1 MHVTLNCVVPHVRS
15 AVLGVVGALAALTY
29 AHADGGRP
37 VPPLPP
43 KYQQECA
50 ACHMAFPPGALP
62 ATSWQHLMENLP
74 RHYGTDASL
83 DAASVKEIS
92 TWLGIHAGTW
102 KRVSATPPEDRI
114 TRSDW
119 FVRKHREVTSA
130 TWKLP
135 AVKSAANC
143 AACHRGAEQGDFDED
158 RVRIPR

>member
-1 MHVTLNCVVPHVRS
+1 MHATLTPMVPRVRS
-15 AVLGVVGALAALTY
+15 AVLGLLAALGATS
-29 AHADGGRP
+29 AVHADGGRP
-37 VPPLPP
+37 MPPLLP

-62 ATSWQHLMENLP
+62 AASWQRVMQNLP

-83 DAASVKEIS
+83 DAASVQEIS
-92 TWLGIHAGTW
+92 TWLTANAGTW
-102 KRVSATPPEDRI
+102 KRVGTAPPDDRI
-114 TRSDW
+114 TRSEW
-119 FVRKHREVTSA
+119 FIRKHHEVTGA

-135 AVKSAANC
+135 AVKSPANC